1 MTVPADGPPL
11 APPPPRAL
19 TPRFV
24 PRVLGEPATG
34 ESFRAI
40 TLAQLVKPLW
50 RQRQLR
56 GAAGPAGVLGALG
69 VTWGGGTLLVLLVLD
84 YLHTVD
90 AIGLAIAGR
99 LLAMG
104 LLSISSVLLLSCV
117 VTALPAFFLAKDL
130 ELLSAAP
137 IPPRTLFVARALQV
151 LAEGGAVALLLVVP
165 VFAAYGIAFG
175 GGLLWPVVA
184 LAVWVPL
191 WLTAMALGCIVVY
204 LLLAFV
210 PAARAQLVFR
220 VGGVAL
226 CVVAI
231 VAMQRLQ
238 PAQLTRLGSR
248 AIGEVVRLLDVP
260 LAPWLPT
267 EWAATVLNEW
277 LKGYWAPAPLAW
289 LWLLAIASVAAAYAT
304 FRALHARGLAA
315 VRSAG
320 RGDHAPSPV
329 GRLAALVLAPLPPLR
344 REFVLKELRLI
355 GRDAALWSQF
365 LLLVPLVLVY
375 VIGVSVLPTGTGSGA
390 LPAIFASILPVVNVG
405 LAGMVLAAVASRLVL
420 PTIAGEGKMWT
431 TLRAAP
437 IPTDEIV
444 NAKYLATTGPLLL
457 VALGIVSLTS
467 LLLATAPVIT
477 ALSLVTVTALLFAQ
491 SALALWLGAVD
502 PRFDA
507 ESAVNQTV
515 TWQGIL
521 FLLAAGVLTMLVALS
536 LAPGMYWYATAI
548 HYKLPFPWWKMLRGP
563 LVGIGGCALLAPYFL
578 RKARARVAALT

>member
-1 MTVPADGPPL
+1 MTRPADGAPL
-11 APPPPRAL
+11 APSPTL

-24 PRVLGEPATG
+24 PRVLGRDDAGEPSRFAG
-34 ESFRAI
+34 I
-40 TLAQLVKPLW
+40 GLAGLLVPLW

-56 GAAGPAGVLGALG
+56 GTAGPLGVLTALG

-90 AIGLAIAGR
+90 TIGVAIAGR

-104 LLSISSVLLLSCV
+104 LLSIGSVLLLSCV

-137 IPPRTLFVARALQV
+137 IPPRTLFTARALQV
-151 LAEGGAVALLLVVP
+151 LVEGGAVALLLLVP
-165 VFAAYGIAFG
+165 VLAAYGIAFG
-175 GGLLWPVVA
+175 GGPLWPLVA
-184 LAVWVPL
+184 FAAWLPL

-204 LLLAFV
+204 LLVAFV

-226 CVVAI
+226 CTVAVVA
-231 VAMQRLQ
+231 MHRLQ
-238 PAQLTRLGSR
+238 PSQLSKLGTR
-248 AIGEVVRLLDVP
+248 AIGEVVKLLDVP

-289 LWLLAIASVAAAYAT
+289 LWLLALASVASSYVA
-304 FRALHARGLAA
+304 FRTLHARGLAA

-320 RGDHAPSPV
+320 RGDHAPT
-329 GRLAALVLAPLPPLR
+329 LAGGALSAVLAPLPPLR
-344 REFVLKELRLI
+344 REMVLKELRLI
-355 GRDAALWSQF
+355 GRDAQLWSQF
-365 LLLVPLVLVY
+365 LMLVPLVLVY
-375 VIGVSVLPTGTGSGA
+375 VVGVSVLPTGTGS
-390 LPAIFASILPVVNVG
+390 LPAVFASILPVVNVG

-437 IPTDEIV
+437 ISTDDIV
-444 NAKYLATTGPLLL
+444 AAKYLATAAPLFL
-457 VALGIVSLTS
+457 VALGIVGLTS
-467 LLLATAPVIT
+467 LLLATKPIIT
-477 ALSLVTVTALLFAQ
+477 LLSLVTVGALLLAQ
-491 SALALWLGAVD
+491 AALALWLGAIR

-521 FLLAAGVLTMLVALS
+521 FLVSAGLLTMLVAVS
-536 LAPGMYWYATAI
+536 LAPGMYWYAASAA
-548 HYKLPFPWWKMLRGP
+548 YKVPLPWWKFLRGP
-563 LVGIGGCALLAPYFL
+563 LVGITLCLVLTPLFL
-578 RKARARVAALT
+578 RNARARVAALV

>member
-1 MTVPADGPPL
+1 MSTGAS
-11 APPPPRAL
+11 RL
-19 TPRFV
+19 TPRFI
-24 PRVLGEPATG
+24 PRVFADDPAPHGRPIGLG
-34 ESFRAI
+34 
-40 TLAQLVKPLW
+40 TLLRPLW
-50 RQRQLR
+50 RQRQLH
-56 GAAGPAGVLGALG
+56 GAAGPLGVLGALG

-90 AIGLAIAGR
+90 TIGTAIAGR

-117 VTALPAFFLAKDL
+117 VTALPSFFLSRDL

-137 IPPRTLFVARALQV
+137 VPPRTFFAARALQV
-151 LAEGGAVALLLVVP
+151 LVEGGAVALLLVVP

-175 GGLLWPVVA
+175 GGPLWPLVA
-184 LAVWVPL
+184 LAVWLPL

-204 LLLAFV
+204 LLVAFV

-226 CVVAI
+226 SALAI
-231 VAMQRLQ
+231 VLLHRMK
-238 PAQLTRLGSR
+238 PAELTQLGSR
-248 AIGEVVRLLDVP
+248 AIGEVVKVLDVP

-289 LWLLAIASVAAAYAT
+289 LWALALATVACAYGA
-304 FRALHARGLAA
+304 FRALHLRGLAA

-329 GRLAALVLAPLPPLR
+329 GAVLRLALMPFPPLR

-375 VIGVSVLPTGTGSGA
+375 VVGVSVLPTGTGS
-390 LPAIFASILPVVNVG
+390 LPAIFTSILPVVNVG

-437 IPTDEIV
+437 ISTDDIV
-444 NAKYLATTGPLLL
+444 MAKWIATTAPLLL
-457 VALGIVSLTS
+457 VALGIVALTS
-467 LLLATAPVIT
+467 LLLATPPLVT
-477 ALSLVTVTALLFAQ
+477 ALSLATVGALLFAQ
-491 SALALWLGAVD
+491 SSLALWLGAVN

-521 FLLAAGVLTMLVALS
+521 FLVAAGLLTMLVALC
-536 LAPGMYWYATAI
+536 LAPGMYWYAASVAWKTAV
-548 HYKLPFPWWKMLRGP
+548 PWWKILRGP
-563 LVGIGGCALLAPYFL
+563 SVAILGCLVLTPWFL
-578 RKARARVAALT
+578 HKARRRVAALT